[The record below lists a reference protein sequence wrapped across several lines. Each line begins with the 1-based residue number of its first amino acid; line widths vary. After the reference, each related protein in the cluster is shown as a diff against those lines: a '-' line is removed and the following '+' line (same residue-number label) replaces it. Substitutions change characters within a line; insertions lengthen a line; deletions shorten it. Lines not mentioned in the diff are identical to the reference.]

1 MRQSYEL
8 QHGTVHLMPVPKTS
22 VNKNHDAVFAQY
34 DIRSSRQPLYIF
46 AVTVATGEEVTAH
59 DPFRFRVLALDFRH
73 DGGTLLLTPNIHTL
87 RFDMAKLTNLCQ
99 FFEFLNMRIH
109 VIVLRK
115 KRIFLCTPF
124 QDTSVSFSWNDLF
137 LSYRCRF

>member
-1 MRQSYEL
+1 
-8 QHGTVHLMPVPKTS
+8 MPYLRNTISGVPGK
-22 VNKNHDAVFAQY
+22 
-34 DIRSSRQPLYIF
+34 PLYIF